1 MPSGEYSLYATK
13 IEKEDFNWFDEA
25 NCKGTDTDSFFI
37 ERGEA
42 YPPELKKICD
52 NCSVKRECLNFALK
66 YNTLGFW
73 GGTSEM
79 DRRQMTVAE
88 KINGSAF
95 KPRSGNPLLTRL

>member
-1 MPSGEYSLYATK
+1 MASGDYNLYATR
-13 IEKEDFNWFDEA
+13 IDKEDTQWFDEA

-42 YPPELKKICD
+42 YPPELKEICYR
-52 NCSVKRECLNFALK
+52 CSVRRDCLDFALK

-79 DRRQMTVAE
+79 DRRHMSLA
-88 KINGSAF
+88 KKMG
-95 KPRSGNPLLTRL
+95 

>member
-1 MPSGEYSLYATK
+1 MPVEESRLYAAH
-13 IEKEDFNWFDEA
+13 IDRDDLLWFDKA

-42 YPPELKKICD
+42 YPPELKQVC
-52 NCSVKRECLNFALK
+52 NRCSVKKDCLNFAVK
-66 YNTLGFW
+66 YNTVGFW

-79 DRRQMTVAE
+79 DRRQLRVAE

-95 KPRSGNPLLTRL
+95 KPR

>member
-1 MPSGEYSLYATK
+1 LEESKLYVAQ
-13 IEKEDFNWFDEA
+13 IDREDLLWFDKA

-37 ERGEA
+37 EKGEA
-42 YPPELKKICD
+42 YPPELKRVCSV
-52 NCSVKRECLNFALK
+52 CSVKKDCLDFAVK

-79 DRRQMTVAE
+79 DRRQMRVAR

-95 KPRSGNPLLTRL
+95 KPR